1 MHQVSY
7 FKHDCIIACVLNF
20 RIFSCII
27 LALQNRWFGYSSS
40 IADCSWIACDIQVKA
55 FLFCFFLFYF
65 YSLFSV
71 YVLHL
76 IAMILNDWYC
86 IISRIDIKNFKV
98 SVANL
103 ISSNQVSK

>member
-1 MHQVSY
+1 
-7 FKHDCIIACVLNF
+7 
-20 RIFSCII
+20 
-27 LALQNRWFGYSSS
+27 
-40 IADCSWIACDIQVKA
+40 
-55 FLFCFFLFYF
+55 LFCFFLFYF